1 MPELADI
8 LLTLVTLIFLEVILG
23 VDNLIFLTI
32 LSGRLPEAQQ
42 KLARRIVLMLAWVT
56 RLLLLA
62 FAVYLTKLV
71 APLFSVFSHAFSI
84 RDLFLLCGGLFLLIT
99 ASQEI
104 YHKRKGV
111 AKQRPVKSFGDKFTW
126 IVIQIALFD
135 IIFSLDSVLTA
146 IGLTQQF
153 WLMAI
158 AITVSIVSM
167 MIASEP
173 LSACI
178 KRHPLLNMLAL
189 VALLLIGM
197 VLMSHGLGV
206 TFFV

>member
-1 MPELADI
+1 MSEFIELF
-8 LLTLVTLIFLEVILG
+8 LLGVTLIFLEIILG
-23 VDNLIFLTI
+23 IDNLIFLTI
-32 LSGRLPEAQQ
+32 LSGRLPETQQ
-42 KLARRIVLMLAWVT
+42 KLARRIGLMLAWAT

-71 APLFSVFSHAFSI
+71 TPLFTLFNHAFSI

-104 YHKRKGV
+104 YNTRKGV
-111 AKQRPVKSFGDKFTW
+111 VKNRQITSKNKFTW
-126 IVIQIALFD
+126 IVIQIVLFD

-146 IGLTQQF
+146 IGLTQRF
-153 WLMAI
+153 WLMAV

-173 LSACI
+173 LSAFI

-197 VLMSHGLGV
+197 ALIAHGLSV